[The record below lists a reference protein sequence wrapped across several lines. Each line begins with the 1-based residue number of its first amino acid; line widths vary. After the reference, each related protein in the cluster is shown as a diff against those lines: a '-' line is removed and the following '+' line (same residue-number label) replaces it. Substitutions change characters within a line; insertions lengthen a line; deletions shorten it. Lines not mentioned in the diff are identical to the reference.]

1 MDWRVKGTI
10 QKVLGVLP
18 GGDRIQT
25 VLRRRAG
32 GLADFDEE
40 CDSKVGD
47 WLLMMGHLKTSGL
60 DIAGAKLLEVGTGW
74 YPTFP
79 VCLYLAGARR
89 VLTLD
94 LNRYLDPRLLLRLV
108 DRLAVHVETIARA
121 SGQTEAQVGDR
132 LAALSRA
139 LHVKAPLGAATDNAI
154 EYRAPADATVTG
166 LEPASV
172 DVVFSNSVLEHV
184 PPKVIDA
191 LFAEALRILVPG
203 GRMFH
208 SVDCG
213 DHYSYVDPQVN
224 QLHYLQYSDEAWQW
238 WNNKFLYQ
246 NRLRAVDYIEA
257 AKRAG
262 FAIEIDTSKVK
273 PERLRQLEAIP
284 LAPKFQRYTREQLAI
299 TTVDF
304 LGRTPTAH

>member
-1 MDWRVKGTI
+1 MKGTI
-10 QKVLGVLP
+10 QKLLGVIP

-40 CDSKVGD
+40 CDSKVAD

-60 DIAGAKLLEVGTGW
+60 DIAGAKLLEIGTGW

-79 VCLYLAGARR
+79 LCLYLAGAGR

-94 LNRYLDPRLLLRLV
+94 LTRHLDSKLLLRLV
-108 DRLAVHVETIARA
+108 DRLSVHIDAIAGV
-121 SGQTEAQVGDR
+121 SGRHDGEIFEQ
-132 LAALSRA
+132 LAELSRA
-139 LHVKAPLGAATDNAI
+139 LHKKTPLDVATQGVV

-166 LEPASV
+166 LAAGSV
-172 DVVFSNSVLEHV
+172 DAVFSNSVLEHV
-184 PPKVIDA
+184 PPDVIDK

-213 DHYSYVDPQVN
+213 DHYSYVDRSIN
-224 QLHYLQYSDEAWQW
+224 QLHYLQFSDEAWQW

-246 NRLRAVDYIEA
+246 NRLRAVDYIEK
-257 AKRAG
+257 AKQAG
-262 FAIEIDTSKVK
+262 FTIELDTSKVRE
-273 PERLRQLEAIP
+273 ERLEQLKSIP
-284 LAPKFQRYTREQLAI
+284 VAPKFAHYTRDQLAI

-304 LGRTPTAH
+304 IGRTPSAH